1 MRLCLC
7 RTGNQFEFL
16 NQLRTTEIRSLIRMF
31 VVEVVSFKPKRTD
44 RRHTK
49 PHIEQISPYNSED
62 NNQTLKSQIT
72 VTQSIVD

>member
-1 MRLCLC
+1 M
-7 RTGNQFEFL
+7 
-16 NQLRTTEIRSLIRMF
+16 NQLTTTEFRLLIRMF
-31 VVEVVSFKPKRTD
+31 VVEVISFNPKRTD
-44 RRHTK
+44 HSHTK

>member
-1 MRLCLC
+1 
-7 RTGNQFEFL
+7 
-16 NQLRTTEIRSLIRMF
+16 MF
-31 VVEVVSFKPKRTD
+31 VAEVVSFKPKRTD

>member
-1 MRLCLC
+1 
-7 RTGNQFEFL
+7 
-16 NQLRTTEIRSLIRMF
+16 MF
-31 VVEVVSFKPKRTD
+31 VAEVVFFKLQHTCSL
-44 RRHTK
+44 HTK